1 MNDWIIENE
10 LYIRLSFFLTIF
22 TLTAL
27 GELLSPC
34 KQLTGSKPIRWFSNL
49 AIVVLNSVTIKFLF
63 PILAV
68 DIAYMATE
76 RQWGLMHWLD
86 IPTPLATFIAV
97 VLLDC
102 AIYFQHVLF
111 HHVPILWRLH
121 RMHHS
126 DVDIDVTTGARF
138 HPLEI
143 ILSMLFK
150 ILIVMLIGAPVVA
163 VIIFEVLL
171 NLTAM
176 FNHGNVKIPKK
187 IDKYLRYLLVTPDVH
202 RIHHSVDGTET
213 NRNFGFCLTWWDMI
227 FRTYQNQP
235 KQGHTNMTIGL
246 TIFRRS
252 QESYLQRMLTQPFRN
267 ERNNRP

>member
-1 MNDWIIENE
+1 MSDWIVGNE
-10 LYIRLSFFLTIF
+10 LYIRLGFFLTIF
-22 TLTAL
+22 TLVAI
-27 GELLSPC
+27 GELIAPR
-34 KQLTGSKPIRWFSNL
+34 KRLTGSKPTRWCSNL
-49 AIVVLNSVTIKFLF
+49 SIVVFNSITIKLLF

-68 DIAYMATE
+68 DVSYIATE
-76 RQWGLMHWLD
+76 NQWGLIHWFD
-86 IPTPLATFIAV
+86 IPAPVAIVTAII
-97 VLLDC
+97 LLDC

-111 HHVPILWRLH
+111 HHVPFLWRLH
-121 RMHHS
+121 RMHHT

-143 ILSMLFK
+143 ILSMIFK
-150 ILIVMLIGAPVVA
+150 ILIVVLLGAPVVS

-187 IDKYLRYLLVTPDVH
+187 IDKYVRYFLVTPDVH

-213 NRNFGFCLTWWDMI
+213 NRNFGFCLTWWDLI
-227 FRTYQNQP
+227 FNTYQSQP

-246 TIFRRS
+246 TIFRKPH
-252 QESYLQRMLTQPFRN
+252 ESRLKNMLTQPFRDGKS
-267 ERNNRP
+267 ESP